1 MSLRIA
7 VRAVC
12 GVFLGVLASACSD
25 GNSNTNTGEPTCLA
39 EAQSTDCTALY
50 APTFDAVFTN
60 TLSKTCAA
68 AGCHREPNPTGNM
81 ALDEIEKAYS
91 NLLAK
96 SPSGEPRITPSDV
109 KCGKVIVRL
118 ETPDETYS
126 MPPGRQLPATE
137 LCSIR
142 QWIANG
148 AKRHE

>member
-1 MSLRIA
+1 MSLRFA
-7 VRAVC
+7 VRGVC
-12 GVFLGVLASACSD
+12 GVFLGVLASACSSD
-25 GNSNTNTGEPTCLA
+25 NSTTTGEPTCLA

-50 APTFDAVFTN
+50 APTFDAVFAN
-60 TLSKTCAA
+60 TLSGTCAA
-68 AGCHREPNPTGNM
+68 RECHRAPNPTGNM
-81 ALDEIEKAYS
+81 ALDEIETAYT

-96 SPSGEPRITPSDV
+96 SSTGEPRITPGDV

-118 ETPDETYS
+118 ETPGESYS